1 VAFTGIPLT
10 ALDFYEDLEADNT
23 KSFWTTR
30 KKVYDESVRQ
40 PLEALAAEL
49 EKDYGPAKLFR
60 PYRDVRFAKDKT
72 PYKTHQGA
80 WFGESSLYLQV
91 SAGGLRVAGGY
102 WESSSEQVQRLRRA
116 VDDEVAGAELTRV
129 LAGVR
134 RKGLDVGGEQL
145 TRVPSGFAKEHP
157 RAELLR
163 YKTLTAARDL
173 GCPAWL
179 STPKAKAEIIKVW
192 RGIVPLIGWL
202 DTHVG
207 RD

>member
-1 VAFTGIPLT
+1 VSFTGIPVA

-23 KSFWTTR
+23 KSFWTAH
-30 KKVYDESVRQ
+30 KSIYDESVRA
-40 PLEALAAEL
+40 PLEALCHEL
-49 EKDYGPAKLFR
+49 EAEFGAAKLFR

-91 SAGGLRVAGGY
+91 SAAGLRIAGGY
-102 WESSSEQVQRLRRA
+102 WHTTSEQVARLRRA
-116 VDDEVAGAELTRV
+116 VADDVAGAQ
-129 LAGVR
+129 LARTLDGIR
-134 RKGLDVGGEQL
+134 RKGYDIGGEQV
-145 TRVPSGFAKEHP
+145 TRVPSGFDKGHQ

-173 GCPAWL
+173 GCPEWL
-179 STPKAKAEIIKVW
+179 PTPKARTEIVRAW
-192 RGIVPLIGWL
+192 RGLRPLTTWL

-207 RD
+207 HD